1 MWRYSIVFLVL
12 SSAIFVIADQSQQV
26 SIQLEHSFNGK
37 DYSPKGVI
45 SFKNPNSFLNVDE
58 RKIQNS
64 VKFSPAQVSS
74 ADLAQ
79 LSSTNGLYY
88 IRATTDKGVVFS
100 SAKSCTVVASDLAE
114 TIGVNL
120 DADGSV
126 VGLDYRPETYLCA
139 NNKKISAKQFNTEVD
154 ISYPRTGVKVM
165 SEYMP
170 TRVQEEAKPAENQGS
185 WLSRYWYYI
194 VPFVAISLIG
204 QFLNPPAAE
213 GGGNAGQGGARRR
226 A

>member
-1 MWRYSIVFLVL
+1 MWRYTIALLVL
-12 SSAIFVIADQSQQV
+12 ASAILAVLADQSQV
-26 SIQLEHSFNGK
+26 SIQIEHSFNGK
-37 DYSPKGVI
+37 DYFPKGVI

-64 VKFSPAQVSS
+64 VKFSPSQVSS

-79 LSSTNGLYY
+79 LSSAEGLYY
-88 IRATTDKGVVFS
+88 IRATTDKGIVFS
-100 SAKSCTVVASDLAE
+100 SAKLCTLAASDLAE

-120 DADGSV
+120 DTDGAV
-126 VGLDYRPETYLCA
+126 IGLEYRPETHSCVS
-139 NNKKISAKQFNTEVD
+139 NKKISAKQFKTEVD
-154 ISYPRTGVKVM
+154 VSFPRAAAKVM

-170 TRVQEEAKPAENQGS
+170 ARVQEEAKPAADQGS

-204 QFLNPPAAE
+204 QFLSPPAE
-213 GGGNAGQGGARRR
+213 GGNGGQGAGRRR